1 MSRAIARLANLRILS
16 PAYKT
21 LTTAL
26 LYRSIVL
33 LSCVL
38 IPGSLSSLST
48 FADSIIH
55 KVIFEFVYNFATRA
69 DFYKGFG

>member
-1 MSRAIARLANLRILS
+1 MSYAIARLANLCILS

-26 LYRSIVL
+26 LYKSIVS

-48 FADSIIH
+48 FADFVIY
-55 KVIFEFVYNFATRA
+55 KVIFEFVCNFAIGA